1 MNFFLWPSTPPAG
14 DVWDIDWFD
23 TTWSSVLYVSTG
35 PCHRVRRTPWPPS
48 TSNNHSLM
56 HHRQLTICRLRWGL
70 SSVMRVFFLESCLT
84 FTGHFQRKN
93 GQIEG
98 LYARDNKPIS
108 GNLFVY
114 FAAKEG
120 KRLAASNVVVY
131 RFSRCATPYKKP
143 QTLSPRRDCP
153 WPPSTSNR

>member
-56 HHRQLTICRLRWGL
+56 HHRQLTICRPRWGL

-84 FTGHFQRKN
+84 FTGHFQRQKW
-93 GQIEG
+93 
-98 LYARDNKPIS
+98 K
-108 GNLFVY
+108 
-114 FAAKEG
+114 FAKMG
-120 KRLAASNVVVY
+120 RL
-131 RFSRCATPYKKP
+131 
-143 QTLSPRRDCP
+143 RDCMP
-153 WPPSTSNR
+153 ETTSPFRGTYLFTSLRRKAKDWLQAMS